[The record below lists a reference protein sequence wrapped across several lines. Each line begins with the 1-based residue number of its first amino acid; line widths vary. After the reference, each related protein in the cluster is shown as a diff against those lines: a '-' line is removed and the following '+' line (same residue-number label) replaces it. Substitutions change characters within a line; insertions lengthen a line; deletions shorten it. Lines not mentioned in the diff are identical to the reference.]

1 MAKVVDVKFALTN
14 FPTDAQEEENSLH
27 DGRNEEHDPARPVG
41 AGPDHNADCHDETTR
56 GLDHHHG
63 NAECTDELQSI
74 GVRNLRGVLQ
84 SRENSGRDTKESG
97 PEAKLFLS
105 RA

>member
-1 MAKVVDVKFALTN
+1 VPGLAKSETHIRLEVREKK
-14 FPTDAQEEENSLH
+14 SL
-27 DGRNEEHDPARPVG
+27 
-41 AGPDHNADCHDETTR
+41 PDHNADCHDETTR